1 MSGKREKPLPSNRR
15 TLREVANAAQV
26 SEMTVSRVLRKKGS
40 FSDKTRDQVLKVV
53 DELGYIPNRLA
64 GSLATSRSD
73 LVAVIVPSLTNQIFN
88 EVLAGIT
95 AQLDTAGYRAVVGI
109 SEYDLERG
117 EKLIRSMLSWRPAG
131 LIVSNTEHSDR
142 ARKIMADADIP
153 VVEIMEITDN
163 PIDICVG
170 IEQADAG
177 AEMARYFVE
186 RGYQRIGYIGW
197 RETEFPAAKR
207 FSGFRDRLHEAGLD
221 IVDAVYFD
229 KAHEIEMGKFGLQEL
244 LAKCPDLDAVYFVDD
259 LAAVGGL
266 IHCIEAGIDV
276 PGSLALGAFGGLKIG
291 QLTPRKIT
299 TVGLKRFET
308 GKISAKVII
317 DRLNGKNP
325 RRIHDLGFEFIAG
338 ETA

>member
-1 MSGKREKPLPSNRR
+1 MSGKKAKSLSSNRQ
-15 TLREVANAAQV
+15 TLREVAKAANV
-26 SEMTVSRVLRKKGS
+26 SEMTVSRVLRRKGS
-40 FSDKTRDQVLKVV
+40 FSDKARDQVLKVV
-53 DELGYIPNRLA
+53 EELGYIPNRLA
-64 GSLATSRSD
+64 GSLATSSSD

-117 EKLIRSMLSWRPAG
+117 ENLVRSMLSLRPAG

-153 VVEIMEITDN
+153 IVEIMEMTDD

-177 AEMARYFVE
+177 AEMARYFLE
-186 RGYQRIGYIGW
+186 RGYRRIGYVGW
-197 RETEFPAAKR
+197 RETEYPAAKR
-207 FSGFRDRLHEAGLD
+207 FSGFRNRLREADFD

-244 LAKCPDLDAVYFVDD
+244 LAKHPDLEAVYFVDD

-266 IHCIEAGIDV
+266 FHCIEADIDV
-276 PGSLALGAFGGLKIG
+276 PGFLALGGFGGLKIG
-291 QLTPRKIT
+291 QLTPQKIT
-299 TVGLKRFET
+299 TVRLKRFET
-308 GKISAKVII
+308 GKLSAKAII
-317 DRLNGKNP
+317 DRLNGKDP
-325 RRIHDLGFEFIAG
+325 QRIHNLGFEFAAG